1 MKKIDK
7 SRIDHHLI
15 NILLSVIYTGL
26 SGYLLANALRYT
38 SISQTLFILGFILL
52 ILINIFLVIF
62 ADWTKTHRVFR
73 SVATFFIVFFIILNS
88 LGIFYVLRIGMAVDK
103 VIVDTN
109 KEQYEELV
117 TSFVTYDNTSLTS
130 VDALSGKNFG
140 LVDNET
146 FQEGHILPIAELERL
161 KINVNFKYYDSY
173 NDLLLGL
180 FNDEVDVASMPEQ
193 YYSMFIINDGYEE
206 YLDKTKSIYD
216 FKSKVKIDSVNTVD
230 KDLSKE
236 PFSVLLMGNDGG
248 RTDTLIVATFNP
260 LTMTATMT
268 SIARDSYVPIA
279 CYKNQASD
287 KINHSRQI
295 SRQCTIDTV
304 SNMLDVDIDYFI
316 EVNFTAVVEV
326 VDALGGLWLESPIEF
341 VGQDSSD
348 ERGNFTVWV
357 GKGWQTMDGQQA
369 LAFARERKNM
379 PGGDLQRQI
388 NQQKVITA
396 MAQKLLETKDVNQL
410 LKVLEAAGSNIK
422 TNFSLNQMTNLANY
436 MVKEMNSNSIN
447 NFYLLQIKNSRITG
461 YFSWMY
467 NDNLQLPLSIYRPY
481 KGSIEDA
488 QFIIRQNM
496 MDEYQLSSNTKYT
509 FSISSPYQTPNLI
522 KDVYDEKE
530 VHETLPDFM
539 PSMISKNDTWTLER
553 VKNWQSARNWIN
565 LNIVEIWPDNPLYNA
580 SYAYNQI
587 ISQSVKY
594 GVKTANITN
603 LNVSVIKH
611 VLDCSI
617 LENRQDAQ
625 CKYIVP
631 NFIGMNLQQVND
643 WSVNNNYPVSI
654 VKIAD
659 TDPNYDRAKINIIT
673 GQREQAYTK
682 LNTLNNAELVVYTMD
697 YPNVIFP
704 VEKMTTEIWT
714 KLQLETWFKANMYKD
729 PIFVYEK
736 EYSKT
741 LAKDVF
747 VGASIKEQ
755 PVIKDTQVKSNIQI
769 TITLSK
775 GPEPVVPTDP
785 TDPAEPGDGTSVTTP

>member
-1 MKKIDK
+1 MKKFGK
-7 SRIDHHLI
+7 LSIDHHLI
-15 NILLSVIYTGL
+15 NILLSVIYTAL
-26 SGYLLANALRYT
+26 SGFLLVNAIRYT
-38 SISQTLFILGFILL
+38 SISQNLFILAFILL
-52 ILINIFLVIF
+52 ILINLFLVIF

-73 SVATFFIVFFIILNS
+73 SVATFFIAFFIILNS
-88 LGIFYVLRIGMAVDK
+88 LGLFYVLRIGMAVDK
-103 VIVDTN
+103 VIVDAN
-109 KEQYEELV
+109 KDQYEEV
-117 TSFVTYDNTSLTS
+117 ITSFVTYNNSSITSIDN
-130 VDALSGKNFG
+130 VSGKNFG
-140 LVDNET
+140 LVDNES
-146 FQEGHILPIAELERL
+146 FQEGHVLPKAELERL
-161 KINVNFKYYDSY
+161 KLTVNFKYYENY

-180 FNDEVDVASMPEQ
+180 FNNEVDIASLPEQ

-206 YLDKTKSIYD
+206 YLDKTDSIYD
-216 FKSKVKIDSVNTVD
+216 FTSKVKVDTSNTID

-304 SNMLDVDIDYFI
+304 SNMLDVDIDYFV
-316 EVNFTAVVEV
+316 EVNFTAVVDI
-326 VDALGGLWLESPIEF
+326 VDAIGGLWLESPIEF
-341 VGQDSSD
+341 VGQDASD

-422 TNFSLNQMTNLANY
+422 TNFSLSQMTNLANY

-467 NDNLQLPLSIYRPY
+467 NDGLQLPLSIYRPY
-481 KGSIEDA
+481 QGSIEDA
-488 QFIIRQNM
+488 KFIIDQNL
-496 MDEYQLSSNTKYT
+496 MDNYQTTANTKYT
-509 FSISSPYQTPNLI
+509 FSISSTYQAPNLI

-530 VHETLPDFM
+530 IHEPLPDFM
-539 PSMISKNDTWTLER
+539 PSMVSKNDIWTLDR
-553 VKNWQSARNWIN
+553 VRTWHNSRTWIN
-565 LNIVEIWPDNPLYNA
+565 LDIVEIWPENPLYNSA
-580 SYAYNQI
+580 YAYNQV

-594 GVKTANITN
+594 GVKTANVPFLSIG
-603 LNVSVIKH
+603 VIKH

-617 LENRQDAQ
+617 EENRKDAQ

-631 NFIGMNLQQVND
+631 NFIGMNLQQVTD
-643 WSVNNNYPVSI
+643 WSANNNYPVSI
-654 VKIAD
+654 IKIAD
-659 TDPNYDRAKINIIT
+659 TDPSYDRAKINIISS
-673 GQREQAYTK
+673 QREKAFTK
-682 LNTLNNAELVVYTMD
+682 LSTLNNVELVVYTMD
-697 YPNVIFP
+697 YPTVILP
-704 VEKMTTEIWT
+704 VQKMTSEVWT
-714 KLQLETWFKANMYKD
+714 KTQIEAWFKTNFYKD
-729 PIFVYEK
+729 PIIVYEA
-736 EYSKT
+736 EYNEAI
-741 LAKDVF
+741 AKDVF
-747 VGASIKEQ
+747 ISATFNNQVLLQ
-755 PVIKDTQVKSNIQI
+755 DTPLKANVQV

-775 GPEPVVPTDP
+775 GPKPVTPTEP
-785 TDPAEPGDGTSVTTP
+785 TTPVDPSTPPTTTP

>member
-1 MKKIDK
+1 MKKTKKYKYDQ
-7 SRIDHHLI
+7 HTI
-15 NILLSVIYTGL
+15 NILLSVVYTIL
-26 SGYLLANALRYT
+26 SGILLINALRYT
-38 SISQTLFILGFILL
+38 SISQSLFILIFILL
-52 ILINIFLVIF
+52 ILINIFLVVF
-62 ADWTKTHRVFR
+62 ADWTKTHRIFR
-73 SVATFFIVFFIILNS
+73 TVATFFIVFFILINS
-88 LGIFYVLRIGMAVDK
+88 LGLYYVLRIGIAVDQ

-109 KEQYEELV
+109 KEQFEKIT
-117 TSFVTYDNTSLTS
+117 TSFVTYNNTNLIDENSI
-130 VDALSGKNFG
+130 SGKNFG

-146 FQEGHILPIAELERL
+146 FQEGNVLPKAELERL
-161 KINVNFKYYDSY
+161 GIDVNFKYFASY
-173 NDLLLGL
+173 NDLLLAL
-180 FNDEVDVASMPEQ
+180 FNNEVDIASLPEQ

-216 FKSKVKIDSVNTVD
+216 FTSDVKLDSIKTVD
-230 KDLSKE
+230 KDLTKD

-260 LTMTATMT
+260 KTMTATMT

-304 SNMLDVDIDYFI
+304 SNLLDIEIDYFV

-326 VDALGGLWLESPIEF
+326 VDALDGLWLESPIEF
-341 VGQDSSD
+341 VGQDSGD

-357 GKGWQTMDGQQA
+357 GEGWQTMDGQQA

-396 MAQKLLETKDVNQL
+396 MAQKMLETKDVNQL

-422 TNFSLNQMTNLANY
+422 TNINLNQMTNLANY

-467 NDNLQLPLSIYRPY
+467 NEGLQLPLSIYRPY
-481 KGSIEDA
+481 NGSIKDA
-488 QFIIRQNM
+488 RLIITQNLM
-496 MDEYQLSSNTKYT
+496 YDYQISTNTNYT
-509 FSISSPYQTPNLI
+509 FSISSPYQAPNLI

-530 VHETLPDFM
+530 VHEALPDFM
-539 PSMISKNDTWTLER
+539 PSMVSKNDIWTLSR
-553 VKNWQSARNWIN
+553 VKTWHETRSWIN
-565 LNIVEIWPDNPLYNA
+565 LDIIEIWPDNPQYN
-580 SYAYNQI
+580 SGYAYNQI

-594 GVKTANITN
+594 GVKTSTVPFLSIG
-603 LNVSVIKH
+603 VIKH

-617 LENRQDAQ
+617 VEYRSDAQ

-631 NFIGMNLQQVND
+631 NFIGMSLQQVEE
-643 WSVNNNYPVSI
+643 WSLNNNYPVSI
-654 VKIAD
+654 IKIED
-659 TDPNYDRAKINIIT
+659 TDPNYDKTKINQISS
-673 GQREQAYTK
+673 QRETAFTK
-682 LNTLNNAELVVYTMD
+682 LSTLNNVALVVYTMD
-697 YPNVIFP
+697 YPNVTLP
-704 VEKMTTEIWT
+704 VQLMTSEKWT
-714 KLQLETWFKANMYKD
+714 KTQIETWFKANMYKD
-729 PIFVYEK
+729 PIFVYEA
-736 EYSKT
+736 EYSST
-741 LAKDVF
+741 VSKDVF
-747 VGASIKEQ
+747 VSISYSNQ
-755 PVIKDTQVKSNIQI
+755 TLIQDTLLKANSEI

-775 GPEPVVPTDP
+775 GQDTATPIEPALP
-785 TDPAEPGDGTSVTTP
+785 PATTP

>member
-1 MKKIDK
+1 MRKNIK

-15 NILLSVIYTGL
+15 NLLLSVIYTGL
-26 SGYLLANALRYT
+26 SGFLLANALRYT
-38 SISQTLFILGFILL
+38 SISQTLFILGFVLL

-73 SVATFFIVFFIILNS
+73 SVATFLIVFFILLNS
-88 LGIFYVLRIGMAVDK
+88 LGIFYILRIGMAVDK

-109 KEQYEELV
+109 KEQYEELI
-117 TSFVTYDNTSLTS
+117 TSFVTYDNNSITSI
-130 VDALSGKNFG
+130 DAVGGKNFG
-140 LVDNET
+140 LVDNDT
-146 FQEGHILPIAELERL
+146 FQEGYVLPIAELDRL
-161 KINVNFKYYDSY
+161 KIDVNFKYYPSY
-173 NDLLLGL
+173 NDLLLAL
-180 FNDEVDVASMPEQ
+180 FSNEIDVASMPEQ

-206 YLDKTKSIYD
+206 YLDKTESIYD
-216 FKSKVKIDSVNTVD
+216 FTSKVKVDSVNTVD

-248 RTDTLIVATFNP
+248 RTDTLILATFNP

-295 SRQCTIDTV
+295 SRQCTIETV
-304 SNMLDVDIDYFI
+304 SNMLDVNIDYFV

-357 GKGWQTMDGQQA
+357 GEGWQTMDGQQA

-422 TNFSLNQMTNLANY
+422 TNISLNQMTNLANY
-436 MVKEMNSNSIN
+436 MVQEMNSNSIN

-467 NDNLQLPLSIYRPY
+467 NDSLQLPLSIYRPY
-481 KGSIEDA
+481 QGSISDA
-488 QFIIRQNM
+488 KFIIDQNM
-496 MDEYQLSSNTKYT
+496 MENYQPTIHKKFS
-509 FSISSPYQTPNLI
+509 FSITSTYQAPNLI
-522 KDVYDEKE
+522 KDIYDEKE
-530 VHETLPDFM
+530 IHEPLPDFM
-539 PSMISKNDTWTLER
+539 PSMISKNDIWTLDR
-553 VKNWQSARNWIN
+553 VKTWHNSRTWIN
-565 LNIVEIWPDNPLYNA
+565 LDIVEIWPENPLYSSA
-580 SYAYNQI
+580 YLYNQI

-594 GVKTANITN
+594 GVKTANVPF
-603 LNVSVIKH
+603 LSVGVIKH

-617 LENRQDAQ
+617 EENRKDAQ
-625 CKYIVP
+625 CKSIVP

-643 WSVNNNYPVSI
+643 WSVNNSYPVSI

-659 TDPNYDRAKINIIT
+659 TDPSYDKTKINLIT
-673 GQREQAYTK
+673 GQREKAYTK
-682 LNTLNNAELVVYTMD
+682 LSSLNNIELVVYTMD
-697 YPNVIFP
+697 YPIITVPIQT
-704 VEKMTTEIWT
+704 MTNEVWSKTQI
-714 KLQLETWFKANMYKD
+714 ETWFKTNFYKD
-729 PIFVYEK
+729 PVFVYETD
-736 EYSKT
+736 YSLT
-741 LAKDVF
+741 VVKDGF
-747 VGASIKEQ
+747 ISATFNNQILLQ
-755 PVIKDTQVKSNIQI
+755 DTPLKANSEI

-775 GPEPVVPTDP
+775 GPEPVTPP
-785 TDPAEPGDGTSVTTP
+785 DPATPPLITP